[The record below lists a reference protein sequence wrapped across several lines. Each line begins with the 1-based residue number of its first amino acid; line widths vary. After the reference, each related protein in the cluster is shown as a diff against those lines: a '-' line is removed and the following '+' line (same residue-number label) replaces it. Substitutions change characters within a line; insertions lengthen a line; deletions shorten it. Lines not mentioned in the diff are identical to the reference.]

1 MAIIVPITD
10 RDTASGGV
18 LVTWNAM
25 ATGDSGAP
33 FSLHALADITL
44 QVSGTFSGSTVTFQG
59 SNDGTNW
66 HPLTQRGGTANMA
79 YTSGANHTCQEMP
92 AFIRPNITGGTGS
105 AFKVTAA
112 IFYRYGKSPL

>member
-1 MAIIVPITD
+1 MATIIPTTD
-10 RDTASGGV
+10 RNTAAGGV

-25 ATGDSGAP
+25 ATGDSGAE
-33 FSLHALADITL
+33 FALNAAADITI
-44 QVSGTFSGSTVTFQG
+44 QVTGTFSGSTVTFQG

-66 HPLTQRGGTANMA
+66 HALTQRGSTTNMA
-79 YTSGANHTCQEMP
+79 FTAAANHICQEMP

-105 AFKVTAA
+105 GFKVTAA

>member
-1 MAIIVPITD
+1 MAIIAATTD
-10 RDTASGGV
+10 RDTAGGAT
-18 LVTWNAM
+18 LVTWSPM

-33 FSLHALADITL
+33 FGLNAAADITI
-44 QVSGTFSGSTVTFQG
+44 QVTGTFGGSTVTFQG

-66 HPLTQRGGTANMA
+66 HPLTQRAGTANMA
-79 YTSGANHTCQEMP
+79 YTAAASHACNEMP

-112 IFYRYGKSPL
+112 IFYRYAKSPL

>member
-1 MAIIVPITD
+1 MAIIAATTD
-10 RDTASGGV
+10 RNTAAGAT
-18 LVTWNAM
+18 LVTWDAM

-33 FSLHALADITL
+33 FGLNAAADITI
-44 QVSGTFSGSTVTFQG
+44 QVTGTFGGSTVTFQG

-66 HPLTQRGGTANMA
+66 HALTQRAGTGNMA
-79 YTSGANHTCQEMP
+79 YTAAANHACNEMP

-105 AFKVTAA
+105 AFKVIAA